1 MPEGKSAARQE
12 RSISFLLLRA
22 ERAFGRGL
30 RGLLAAHSSGV
41 IMVSCAIW
49 ISFLFRLPSR
59 SPSILPNA
67 SRERAACS
75 SLVSLPSALRSIAQ
89 DPLIQR
95 HSRMN
100 VASTDLVFRASAFFE
115 RQEDG
120 QIRASPDLRLRR
132 HGLPLRLMRRPHRV
146 AACVHFDGRR
156 LAVVIGVHLLKH
168 PACAARV
175 LDRRDFAVPV
185 CVIISISTVQ
195 HQQRRAASTA
205 SPPEARSPRE
215 RIKDAERARKRS
227 ST

>member
-12 RSISFLLLRA
+12 RT
-22 ERAFGRGL
+22 FGRAL

-41 IMVSCAIW
+41 IMMSCAIW

-75 SLVSLPSALRSIAQ
+75 SLVSLPSALRSFDQ

-100 VASTDLVFRASAFFE
+100 VASTNLVFRASAFFE
-115 RQEDG
+115 RQG
-120 QIRASPDLRLRR
+120 RRANQSVPRSSPA
-132 HGLPLRLMRRPHRV
+132 PTWIPFRLMRR
-146 AACVHFDGRR
+146 RR
-156 LAVVIGVHLLKH
+156 R
-168 PACAARV
+168 PSPRRR
-175 LDRRDFAVPV
+175 DRRPSSQTSSVRSPECSIAE
-185 CVIISISTVQ
+185 ISPFLSASSFPFRPFDINK
-195 HQQRRAASTA
+195 RRAASTA